1 MKLRIGDTIPDMPV
15 QTAYG
20 TADSLY
26 GLIGGKNTLIWAVR
40 YIGCP
45 PCHLDTHR
53 LAERYGKFKAANAN
67 VVVVMQSDP
76 AVFREATEGETIPF
90 DILCDPEMKF
100 YKALEIEAAR
110 DRDEMTGKDLGGL
123 EKLMEKGAAC
133 KELGYEHGK
142 YEGDEMQLPAVFVV
156 DGKGTVKYA
165 HYARYIADLPP
176 YDDMVKF
183 MEDLNR

>member
-1 MKLRIGDTIPDMPV
+1 MKLHVGDTIPDMPV
-15 QTAYG
+15 QTARG
-20 TADSLY
+20 AADTLY

-53 LAERYGKFKAANAN
+53 LAERWEKFKAANAN

-76 AVFREATEGETIPF
+76 AVFREATEGEEIPF
-90 DILCDPEMKF
+90 EILCDPEMKF
-100 YKALEIEAAR
+100 YQLLEIPAAKDKEEVLGEAF
-110 DRDEMTGKDLGGL
+110 GGL
-123 EKLMEKGAAC
+123 EKLQAKGAEC
-133 KELGYEHGK
+133 KEMGYEHGK

-165 HYARYIADLPP
+165 HYARFIADLPP
-176 YDDMVKF
+176 YDEMVEF
-183 MEDLNR
+183 MEDLNK

>member
-1 MKLRIGDTIPDMPV
+1 MKLKVGDTIPDMPV

-20 TADSLY
+20 SADSLY

-53 LAERYGKFKAANAN
+53 LAERYEKFKAANAN

-76 AVFREATEGETIPF
+76 AVFREATESEQIPF

-100 YKALEIEAAR
+100 YKALEIEAAG
-110 DRDEMTGKDLGGL
+110 DRAELVGEALGGL
-123 EKLMEKGAAC
+123 DKMMAKGAAC

-156 DGKGTVKYA
+156 DGKGVVQYA
-165 HYARYIADLPP
+165 HYARFLADLPP
-176 YDDMVKF
+176 YDDMVEF
-183 MEDLNR
+183 LEGLNK

>member
-1 MKLRIGDTIPDMPV
+1 MKLKVGDVIPDMPV
-15 QTAYG
+15 TTAYV
-20 TADSLY
+20 TADTLY

-45 PCHLDTHR
+45 PCHLDTRR
-53 LAERYGKFKAANAN
+53 LAERYDRFRAADAN

-76 AVFREATEGETIPF
+76 AVFREATEGEDIPF

-100 YKALEIEAAR
+100 YKALEIEAAK
-110 DRDEMTGKDLGGL
+110 DRDEMVGAALGGL
-123 EKLMEKGAAC
+123 EKLQAKGAAC

-156 DGKGTVKYA
+156 DGEGTVKYA

-176 YDDMVKF
+176 YDDMVKLL
-183 MEDLNR
+183 EDLNK

>member
-1 MKLRIGDTIPDMPV
+1 MKLRVGDTMPDMPV
-15 QTAYG
+15 KTAYG

-53 LAERYGKFKAANAN
+53 LAERYDRFRAADAN

-76 AVFREATEGETIPF
+76 AVFRETTEGESIPF

-100 YKALEIEAAR
+100 YKALEIEAAK
-110 DRDEMTGKDLGGL
+110 DRDEMTGKEFGGL
-123 EKLMEKGAAC
+123 EQLMAKGQAC
-133 KELGYEHGK
+133 REMGYEHGK

-156 DGKGTVKYA
+156 DGRGKVLYA
-165 HYARYIADLPP
+165 HYARFLTDLPE
-176 YDDMVKF
+176 YDDMAAFLEGLKK
-183 MEDLNR
+183 

>member
-1 MKLRIGDTIPDMPV
+1 MKLRVGDTMPDMPV
-15 QTAYG
+15 KTAYG

-26 GLIGGKNTLIWAVR
+26 GLIGGRNTLIWAVR

-53 LAERYGKFKAANAN
+53 LAERWDKFKAANAN
-67 VVVVMQSDP
+67 VVVVMQSSP
-76 AVFREATEGETIPF
+76 ENFREATEGEQIPF
-90 DILCDPEMKF
+90 DILCDPEMLF
-100 YKALEIEAAR
+100 YKNLEIEAAK
-110 DRDEMTGKDLGGL
+110 DKDEMLGAAFGGM
-123 EKLMEKGAAC
+123 EKLQEKGAAC
-133 KELGYEHGK
+133 KAMGYEHGK

-165 HYARYIADLPP
+165 HYARFLTDLPP

-183 MEDLNR
+183 LEDLNK

>member
-1 MKLRIGDTIPDMPV
+1 MKLKVGDVIPDMPV

-20 TADSLY
+20 SADSLY

-53 LAERYGKFKAANAN
+53 LAERYERFKAANAN

-76 AVFREATEGETIPF
+76 AVFREATEGEKIPF

-100 YKALEIEAAR
+100 YKTLEIQAAK
-110 DRDEMTGKDLGGL
+110 DRDEMVGAALGGL
-123 EKLMEKGAAC
+123 EKLQAKGAAC

-156 DGKGTVKYA
+156 DGKGVVKYA
-165 HYARYIADLPP
+165 HYARFIADLPP

-183 MEDLNR
+183 LEDLNR